1 MRRSLLT
8 ALVAGLLALAL
19 TACGREPEAKRA
31 TTQAKPPPEEPGNF
45 DLSTRPKAVD
55 LGGAGAAPKPEGGED
70 GISPGAQSDDEVR
83 REVKQADKELAQFSD
98 HLDGASLTTGA
109 RARVLS
115 DGTAVAP
122 RNAPD
127 VVKRVILAGNQIA
140 KFPYKWGGG
149 HGAWRDNGYDCSGSV
164 SFALAGAGLLRAP
177 MASGPFMRW
186 GGRGS
191 GPLDHDLRE
200 PRPHLHGRGGPA
212 LRHER
217 PRPRGHPLAG
227 RRAPGRRL
235 RGAPPPA
242 LLMRRAVLLAL
253 LALAACGQDERP
265 QPRPAAQKGDPLDEA
280 YKPTEKTGP
289 RAVQAVPPGA
299 GGEPSTVA
307 RGAHPQRGQGAQAPA
322 GGPARARG
330 RRPPGAQAAQ
340 RSRRRADRPLGRPRA
355 AGERR
360 HRLALRPA
368 LGQVA
373 RGHGHGQPGGHAHP
387 RGSRRAGW

>member
-1 MRRSLLT
+1 LRSVRRSLLT

-19 TACGREPEAKRA
+19 TACGREPEAERA
-31 TTQAKPPPEEPGNF
+31 TTQAKPPPEEPGDF

-70 GISPGAQSDDEVR
+70 GISPGAQSDEEVR
-83 REVKQADKELAQFSD
+83 REVKQADKQLAQFSN

-186 GGRGS
+186 GAAGAGRWITIYANPGHIFMVVAGLRFDTSGRGRA
-191 GPLDHDLRE
+191 GTRWQD
-200 PRPHLHGRGGPA
+200 
-212 LRHER
+212 
-217 PRPRGHPLAG
+217 AG
-227 RRAPGRRL
+227 R
-235 RGAPPPA
+235 
-242 LLMRRAVLLAL
+242 
-253 LALAACGQDERP
+253 
-265 QPRPAAQKGDPLDEA
+265 
-280 YKPTEKTGP
+280 
-289 RAVQAVPPGA
+289 
-299 GGEPSTVA
+299 
-307 RGAHPQRGQGAQAPA
+307 PA
-322 GGPARARG
+322 GGFAVRH
-330 RRPPGAQAAQ
+330 PP
-340 RSRRRADRPLGRPRA
+340 RF
-355 AGERR
+355 
-360 HRLALRPA
+360 
-368 LGQVA
+368 
-373 RGHGHGQPGGHAHP
+373 
-387 RGSRRAGW
+387 